1 MKDFQRKKV
10 YDWEQEEFG
19 WDTEEL
25 TLIECQLL
33 VNKILNRV
41 VVTDGRG
48 RRRGAADTFMYR
60 IMLPKWARK
69 KWYVLHECAHFL
81 AYDKH
86 GPKFV
91 REYCNLLSQFYKK
104 DIDSLYRSL
113 EDRKIEYSIERK

>member
-10 YDWEQEEFG
+10 YRWELEEFG

-33 VNKILNRV
+33 VNKILKRV
-41 VVTDGRG
+41 TVTDGRG
-48 RRRGAADTFMYR
+48 RKSGAADTFMYR

-81 AYDKH
+81 GQDKH

-91 REYCNLLSQFYKK
+91 GEYCKLLAQYYKK
-104 DIDSLYRSL
+104 DIDSLSRSL
-113 EDRKIEYSIERK
+113 KDRKIEFLVKGK